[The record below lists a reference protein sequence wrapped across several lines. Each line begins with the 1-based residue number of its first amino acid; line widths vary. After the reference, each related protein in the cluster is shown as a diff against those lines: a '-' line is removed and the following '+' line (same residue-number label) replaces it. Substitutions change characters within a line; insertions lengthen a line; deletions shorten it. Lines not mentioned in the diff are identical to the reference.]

1 MKKNTLLTTLAVVG
15 LAVAAQATPV
25 SFNFQE
31 NGSNIGLGS
40 SSTFTESGI
49 SINAYAD
56 AGGTLFAKNQGLG
69 GEIGLGLTS
78 DPTAQNEISNGHFIQ
93 LGLPTSPVTSLS
105 LVFLNSVQSGETAT
119 IYYST
124 TLGSLGSLIGTLTSD
139 TSFDVSAY
147 STGFIGISAGTGNVL
162 LESLTVDARLPDG
175 GSTVLLMGAA
185 LTAAGMIRRKLVA

>member
-49 SINAYAD
+49 SLNAYANP
-56 AGGTLFAKNQGLG
+56 GNTLWAKLES
-69 GEIGLGLTS
+69 GETGLGLTS
-78 DPTAQNEISNGHFIQ
+78 DLTGDHEITSGNFIQ
-93 LGLPTSPVTSLS
+93 LGLPTSPVTSLT
-105 LVFLNSVQSGETAT
+105 LVFLSSVQAGETAT
-119 IYYST
+119 IYYSS
-124 TLGSLGSLIGTLTSD
+124 TLGSLGSLIGTVTSD
-139 TSFDVSAY
+139 TSFDVSPY